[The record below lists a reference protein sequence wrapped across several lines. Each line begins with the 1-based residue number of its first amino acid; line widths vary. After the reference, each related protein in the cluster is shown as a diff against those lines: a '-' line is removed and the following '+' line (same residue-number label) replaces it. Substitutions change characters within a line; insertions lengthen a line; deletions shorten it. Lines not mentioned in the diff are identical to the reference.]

1 MNTYRM
7 RRIEEFLNLLFF
19 FHLKYSKIEEGVWF
33 TLSLAHWLAQ
43 PLIDRLDASISIVI
57 VGATAAEV
65 RVNHAG
71 KSGGGVELHWRALFL
86 FLFFL
91 SFSFFS
97 LLSLLCARDHMIYR

>member
-57 VGATAAEV
+57 VGATAEV

-71 KSGGGVELHWRALFL
+71 KSGGGGVSYIGG
-86 FLFFL
+86 LFFYFYFFFHFHSSLFSL
-91 SFSFFS
+91 SFV
-97 LLSLLCARDHMIYR
+97 LVII